1 MILASADTSQEKYLH
16 VNHHIT
22 SNFISVFKPY
32 LDLGGAE
39 TSATATYA
47 SFVCAPSLVI
57 LEDFVLCPN
66 IKCYRAVAFITSSTR
81 LFTTVV
87 NGLGHSFANYPWCL
101 YQLMLYFFFERL
113 FINLLLKTAW
123 KTEFPYHIN
132 SNYLGG
138 VLKDMVKCRNKWIL
152 SCNLKL
158 AKGNWQRWW

>member
-1 MILASADTSQEKYLH
+1 MKYIIHVILASADTSQEKYLH

-57 LEDFVLCPN
+57 LEDFVLCSN

-87 NGLGHSFANYPWCL
+87 NGLVHSFANYPWCL
-101 YQLMLYFFFERL
+101 LQLMLYIFFF
-113 FINLLLKTAW
+113 FLKGYSSTFCS
-123 KTEFPYHIN
+123 KQPEKQNFLIT
-132 SNYLGG
+132 
-138 VLKDMVKCRNKWIL
+138 
-152 SCNLKL
+152 
-158 AKGNWQRWW
+158 